1 MVFMALKNE
10 ARGGMMKARKTA
22 ILLGLFAFVAGPL
35 PAMAQESGQSLAQ
48 KASKVREQEKTA
60 PKAKVVWTNENLP
73 TSGDVSIVG
82 KVPPQANAP
91 STSAAQA
98 GAVAA
103 PSGNANDLAELTGMR
118 AKLESQLVDAKNKLK
133 SAQTDLNIAQREYKL
148 DSDQYYSAPDYASNQ
163 QGKAKLDADQNQ
175 ITAKQAAVDAAQKK
189 VTDLQKQIDEVN
201 DKLKAATPPA
211 TANPQPK
218 S

>member
-1 MVFMALKNE
+1 MALKNE
-10 ARGGMMKARKTA
+10 IRGGIMKARKTA
-22 ILLGLFAFVAGPL
+22 LLLGLFAFVAGPL
-35 PAMAQESGQSLAQ
+35 PALAQQSGQSLAQ
-48 KASKVREQEKTA
+48 KASKVTEQEKAA
-60 PKAKVVWTNENLP
+60 PKAKIVWTNENLP

-82 KVPPQANAP
+82 KVPPQANATN
-91 STSAAQA
+91 TSAAQA

-103 PSGNANDLAELTGMR
+103 PSANDAAELTAKR
-118 AKLESQLVDAKNKLK
+118 AKLESQLADAKNKLK

-163 QGKAKLDADQNQ
+163 KGKAKLDADQNQ
-175 ITAKQAAVDAAQKK
+175 ITTKQSAVDAAQKK

-201 DKLKAATPPA
+201 DKLKASTPHA
-211 TANPQPK
+211 AANPQPK